1 MLPCPIGPRAVGHL
15 VQAGISSLTR
25 NLSPTITQPA
35 AHADG
40 SSHAAGA
47 SRLPKRPTIAD
58 LAREAGVSVA
68 TVDRVLN
75 RRHPVRGPTA
85 GRVLEAAQRLGYHAT
100 NLLQARLRRPEVKRT
115 FGFLLQKSA
124 SPFYRALAADLEAA
138 ARSALEVEGEA
149 VVAYAEE
156 LDPRRIVEGM
166 RSLADGAGS
175 SRGGRGVDALG
186 LVSVDHP
193 RVAEEIDRLRRER
206 GIATF
211 ALLSDLSAPSRAGYV
226 GLDARKAGRTAAW
239 AITRLARRAGPAAI
253 FVGSH
258 RYLDHD
264 LREMSLKTYLR
275 ELAPDF
281 RLLEPVVDL
290 EDPAVA
296 YDAALGL
303 LKRNPDL
310 VGIYSAGGGTAGIA
324 QALRER
330 GAAGGGKVV
339 FACNE
344 LTPES
349 RSGLIDG
356 VIDLVIATPTAALAR
371 RTVDAMI
378 EAAASGSAPPE
389 ATAAQAVLVPFDL
402 LTAENF

>member
-1 MLPCPIGPRAVGHL
+1 MLPRGKSPRSGRGS
-15 VQAGISSLTR
+15 VQGSISALTGIP
-25 NLSPTITQPA
+25 SPTINHPT
-35 AHADG
+35 AHDDG
-40 SSHAAGA
+40 PSHAAGA
-47 SRLPKRPTIAD
+47 PRLPKRPTIAD

-100 NLLQARLRRPEVKRT
+100 NLLQSRLRRPEVKRT
-115 FGFLLQKSA
+115 FGFLLQKSS

-138 ARSALEVEGEA
+138 TRSSPEIQGEA

-156 LDPRRIVEGM
+156 LDPGRIVEGM
-166 RSLADGAGS
+166 RRLSGV
-175 SRGGRGVDALG
+175 GVDALA

-206 GIATF
+206 GVATF

-275 ELAPDF
+275 ELAPEF
-281 RLLEPVVDL
+281 QLLEPVVDL

-310 VGIYSAGGGTAGIA
+310 VGVYSAGGGTPGIA

-330 GAAGGGKVV
+330 GGTVAAGKIV

-356 VIDLVIATPTAALAR
+356 VIDLVIATPTAVLAR
-371 RTVDAMI
+371 RAVDAMI
-378 EAAASGSAPPE
+378 GAAAGGTPPE
-389 ATAAQAVLVPFDL
+389 SAAGVAAAAQVLVPFDL